1 MNLRYPN
8 LTAGS
13 ADGQMQQLVSYLYQ
27 LVDEL
32 NMNYQQQEAV
42 STQISNTVK
51 QTAASV
57 PKSPTESFNNI
68 KGLIINSADIVEAY
82 GEKIDKTLVGKYV
95 AVSDFGTYTEDQ
107 LVQLGI
113 SHNSLKSTMERVQTI
128 SERQDIDYD
137 LFRQEISR
145 VEQTAN
151 DVSIRIDSV
160 ESDGVT
166 QVKTGMGY
174 TFDDKGLLIQKP
186 GTQIENR
193 LDHTGMYVKFSGTD
207 ILVANHNGVT
217 GKDVKVNN
225 FLIVGSH
232 ARFEDYGDGRT
243 ACYWINGG

>member
-1 MNLRYPN
+1 MNLRYPELN
-8 LTAGS
+8 APD
-13 ADGQMQQLVSYLYQ
+13 ADGKLRQLQSYLFQ
-27 LVDEL
+27 LVDIL
-32 NMNYQQQEAV
+32 NIGFSQQETAA
-42 STQISNTVK
+42 QEVK
-51 QTAASV
+51 QAAAELAKTT
-57 PKSPTESFNNI
+57 PKTPLESFDAI
-68 KGLIINSADIVEAY
+68 KGLIIKSADIVEAY

-113 SHNSLKSTMERVQTI
+113 SPNSLKSTMERVQTI
-128 SERQDIDYD
+128 SDRQDSDYD

-166 QVKTGMGY
+166 KVKTGMGY

-225 FLIVGSH
+225 FLIIGNH
-232 ARFEDYGDGRT
+232 ARFEDYGNGRT